1 MITIRVA
8 KADDLEQIAVLF
20 DEFRKFYAQNSD
32 IDGAKAYLKERMNNN
47 ESIIFVAKNEEKLI
61 GFIQMYPTF
70 SSVSMMKDM
79 IMNDLYVFPEF
90 RKKGIGKALLET
102 AKKFSKDNNYKGLWV
117 ETANDNPAR
126 SLYEHLGWEKDV
138 SFVHYYWQE

>member
-8 KADDLEQIAVLF
+8 KTEDIEQIAVLF
-20 DEFRKFYAQNSD
+20 DEFRKFYAQSSD
-32 IDGAKAYLKERMNNN
+32 INGAKNFLKERMQKN
-47 ESIIFVAKNEEKLI
+47 ESVIFVAENEDKLV

-102 AKKFSKDNNYKGLWV
+102 AKKFSTDNDYKGLWV

-138 SFVHYYWQE
+138 SFVHYYWQV

>member
-8 KADDLEQIAVLF
+8 KIDDIEQLAVLF
-20 DEFRKFYAQNSD
+20 DEFRKFYAQTTDVYN
-32 IDGAKAYLKERMNNN
+32 AKLFLTERIQNN
-47 ESIIFVAKNEEKLI
+47 ESIIFVAEKEDKLI

-90 RKKGIGKALLET
+90 RKKGVGKALLET
-102 AKKFSKDNNYKGLWV
+102 AKKFCTDHNFKGLWV

-126 SLYEHLGWEKDV
+126 SLYESLGWEKDV

>member
-8 KADDLEQIAVLF
+8 NIEDIEQLAVLF
-20 DEFRKFYAQNSD
+20 DEFRQFYAQTSD
-32 IDGAKAYLKERMNNN
+32 IDGAKNFLKERMQNN
-47 ESIIFVAKNEEKLI
+47 ESIIFVAQNEDKLI

-102 AKKFSKDNNYKGLWV
+102 AKKFGRDNKYKGLWV

-126 SLYEHLGWEKDV
+126 ALYESLGWEKDV
-138 SFVHYYWQE
+138 AFVHYYWQE